1 MPGSLLNQFSIDHR
15 LHDDGK
21 HYLRIATTTWAKY
34 SFDEGSKLW
43 KENSESSSQVSV
55 LHIPSGDDDL
65 TTMELVGQISGL
77 GMGERIYAVRFLGK
91 KGFVVTFKQVDPFYT
106 LDLSDP
112 KNPQLAGEL
121 KIPGFS
127 NYLHP
132 IEDDNFILAVGQDAN
147 TTTGVTLGLQI
158 AVFNVT
164 NLSDP
169 TQIQKYVEEQTSSS
183 SHAQHDHKAFRY
195 LDESKVLILPS
206 SHSKYNPMSGRNQI
220 FDGFITYDI
229 DVFIKIGI
237 KKRFEISHVNDMQTC
252 WSSSYMH
259 PRSMV
264 FDGLLT
270 TMKGH
275 TVMSHDL
282 ATEDHQWTL
291 NLDDGKDY
299 DCFSWW
305 AK

>member
-1 MPGSLLNQFSIDHR
+1 MG
-15 LHDDGK
+15 
-21 HYLRIATTTWAKY
+21 
-34 SFDEGSKLW
+34 
-43 KENSESSSQVSV
+43 
-55 LHIPSGDDDL
+55 PSGSGNDDL
-65 TTMELVGQISGL
+65 TTMELAGQISGL

-147 TTTGVTLGLQI
+147 ITTGATLGLQI

-169 TQIQKYVEEQTSSS
+169 TQIQKYVEQQTSSS

-206 SHSKYNPMSGRNQI
+206 SHSKYNPMSGRNEI

-229 DVFIKIGI
+229 DVFIKFGI
-237 KKRFEISHVNDMQTC
+237 KKRFEISHVNDIQTC

-264 FDGLLT
+264 FDGSLT

-299 DCFSWW
+299 DRFSWW